1 MGKTTHDFSMFY
13 FCRCG
18 TLFGCFYNFSIVLM
32 SFLVCCNMLAAGISG
47 RISGKHAFF
56 ISGIGQRGNDA
67 VGCEQDRTIERGKL
81 LPLFPPGIS
90 IVSCK
95 MCIFFKC
102 RIVMCRK
109 HFTVSIYVHATV
121 FGLFQ
126 QFFQIMQVMSAYQ
139 NTGAGTCSYI
149 YMGNFRITI
158 PGSICLVEQSH
169 CSNAYF
175 TCFQC

>member
-1 MGKTTHDFSMFY
+1 
-13 FCRCG
+13 
-18 TLFGCFYNFSIVLM
+18 
-32 SFLVCCNMLAAGISG
+32 
-47 RISGKHAFF
+47 
-56 ISGIGQRGNDA
+56 
-67 VGCEQDRTIERGKL
+67 
-81 LPLFPPGIS
+81 
-90 IVSCK
+90 
-95 MCIFFKC
+95 
-102 RIVMCRK
+102 MCRK

-158 PGSICLVEQSH
+158 TGSVCLVEQSH

-175 TCFQC
+175 TCFSANTVSSSADKDFVVICAMVFCMKR